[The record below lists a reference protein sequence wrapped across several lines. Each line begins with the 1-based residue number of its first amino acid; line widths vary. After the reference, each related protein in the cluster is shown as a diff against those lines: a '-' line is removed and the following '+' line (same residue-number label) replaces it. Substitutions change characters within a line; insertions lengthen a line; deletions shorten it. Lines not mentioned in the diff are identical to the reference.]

1 MLPVTVWLLIWSGG
15 ATQEAAEAELA
26 KLKAWPYLPRVV
38 MATGYPRIEESAKVT
53 GLKPGFFVVT
63 MGACDEAG
71 AKSLL
76 EKVNG
81 FTLPPKVKAYS
92 RAITDGRSAEC
103 PRVVTADELVAKETE
118 KHRAACEAG
127 DAIGCYQLGLLLK
140 AEARM
145 EAWKKA
151 CALGHGPSCT
161 SMGHDLSYYKAPL
174 EETGAAYLRGCEL
187 GGDPRACQ
195 DAREFFQVRLK
206 DPAKEAK
213 AAEIWCTRDKNCATW
228 GKLLAPKDPAGAAKL
243 WIEDCQTR
251 RPLDY
256 WGEACLYA
264 GEVLAKGTGVKRD
277 AELAKTLWTRGCR
290 ELECDDCCLKIGEQ
304 PRPDGD

>member
-1 MLPVTVWLLIWSGG
+1 MVPLTVWLLIWSGG

-26 KLKAWPYLPRVV
+26 KLKSWTYFNRVA
-38 MATGYPRIEESAKVT
+38 MAPGYPRVEESAKVA
-53 GLKPGFFVVT
+53 GLKPGFYVVT
-63 MGACDEAG
+63 MGACDEA
-71 AKSLL
+71 AADALL
-76 EKVNG
+76 KKVNA

-92 RAITDGRSAEC
+92 RPITDGRAADC
-103 PRVVTADELVAKETE
+103 PRYVTPEELLAKDAET
-118 KHRAACEAG
+118 HRAGCEAG
-127 DAIGCYQLGLLLK
+127 KADACYQLGLGLK
-140 AEARM
+140 AEARQQ
-145 EAWKKA
+145 AWKKA
-151 CALGHGPSCT
+151 CSLGHGPSCT
-161 SMGHDLSYYKAPL
+161 SLAHDLSYYKAPL

-187 GGDPRACQ
+187 GGDRRACQ

-206 DPAKEAK
+206 DPASEAK

-228 GKLLAPKDPAGAAKL
+228 GKLIAPKDPAGAAKL

-251 RPLDY
+251 RALDY

-264 GEVLAKGTGVKRD
+264 GEALAKGTGVKKD
-277 AELAKTLWTRGCR
+277 AALAKTLWTRGCR